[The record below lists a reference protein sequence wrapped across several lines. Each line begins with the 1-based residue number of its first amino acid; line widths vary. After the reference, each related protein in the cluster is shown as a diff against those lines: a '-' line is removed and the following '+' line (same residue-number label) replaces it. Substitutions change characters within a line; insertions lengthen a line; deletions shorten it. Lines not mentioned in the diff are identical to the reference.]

1 MLQGVETRAQ
11 RPRARARDA
20 RRVVAAAYGV
30 ALEFLEDDH
39 HVKVLQAEDDALEVH
54 DLDVRDLHD
63 HPRRLDELDERVDR
77 RHDQRRRL
85 VDEAVEAE
93 LAVGDVEL
101 EVARLRRVR
110 DEGARRGERAPRRES
125 RGRGSRAER
134 AASR

>member
-63 HPRRLDELDERVDR
+63 HPRRLDELDERVDG
-77 RHDQRRRL
+77 RHDERRRL
-85 VDEAVEAE
+85 VDEAVEAQ
-93 LAVGDVEL
+93 LAVRDVEL
-101 EVARLRRVR
+101 EVARLR
-110 DEGARRGERAPRRES
+110 ARSEPG
-125 RGRGSRAER
+125 GGGG
-134 AASR
+134 